1 MLTEAE
7 ADNFRRKIQQM
18 EDVDTL
24 LTVLIEY
31 QGLYILPDLFD
42 TKIHPQV
49 QKNIVSKLISN
60 MNQRNGRKL
69 FAISKEWLDS
79 WDFYVSNP
87 DYKPRPGIICN
98 Q

>member
-1 MLTEAE
+1 
-7 ADNFRRKIQQM
+7 M

-42 TKIHPQV
+42 PKLHPQV

-60 MNQRNGRKL
+60 INQRNGRRL
-69 FAISKEWLDS
+69 FAISKGWLDS
-79 WDFYVSNP
+79 WDFYVAQP
-87 DYKPRPGIICN
+87 DLKPRPGIIRN